1 MTIHLPTNRIAAI
14 DVTRELTMLL
24 MIFVNDLWSLSD
36 IPGWLEHVAAKDDG
50 MGLADTVFPAFL
62 FIVGLSI
69 PFAVAARVKK
79 GDDDAHILKHI
90 LSRSLA
96 LLVMGVF
103 LVNGEEINEA
113 ATGMPRVV
121 WNIVCCTCFV
131 VLWNVYPRTANK
143 RMINV
148 GKSVALVL
156 LVVLAIFYRG
166 GKAPD
171 VHYFSTSW
179 WGILGLIG
187 WSYLVASLVCFI
199 SREKI
204 IVTVIFWLFFL
215 GLCIAQHAHVLPH
228 NQVLHTIIG
237 PLGEGGLAAL
247 VLGGVITG
255 QLFRYFMARQQW
267 QKMLLVYLVLAVL
280 LLIAGFGVRPLDGIS
295 KIRATPS
302 WILICSSITLFL
314 FIVIFLIADMWGKAS
329 WFNAIKPAGTDTL
342 LCYLMPYYAYAIV
355 VLLNLSLPAPLL
367 VGAVGLLKSFF
378 FSVIMIWCAGGL
390 NRLGIKLKL

>member
-1 MTIHLPTNRIAAI
+1 MTIHLPTNRVAAI
-14 DVTRELTMLL
+14 DVTRALTMLL
-24 MIFVNDLWSLSD
+24 MIFVNDLWSLRD

-69 PFAVAARVKK
+69 PFAIAARIKK
-79 GDDDAHILKHI
+79 GDDNPHIVKHI

-121 WNIVCCTCFV
+121 WNIICCTCFI
-131 VLWNVYPRTANK
+131 VLWNVYPKSANK

-187 WSYLVASLVCFI
+187 WSYLVGSLACFI
-199 SREKI
+199 AREKI
-204 IVTVIFWLFFL
+204 IITVIFWLLFL
-215 GLCIAQHAHVLPH
+215 GLCIARHAHVLPQ
-228 NQVLHTIIG
+228 NLVLHAIVG

-255 QLFRYFMARQQW
+255 QIFRYFMSGQQW
-267 QKMLLVYLVLAVL
+267 QKMLLTYLVLAIL
-280 LLIAGFGVRPLDGIS
+280 LLVAGFGVRPLDGIS

-302 WILICSSITLFL
+302 WVLICSSITLFL
-314 FIVIFLIADMWGKAS
+314 FIVVFLVADVWGKAS
-329 WFNAIKPAGTDTL
+329 LFNPIKPAGTDTL

-355 VLLNLSLPAPLL
+355 VLFNLGLPGPLL

-378 FSVIMIWCAGGL
+378 FSLIMIWCAGGL
-390 NRLGIKLKL
+390 NRIGIKLKL